1 MKLVGRQTEKAIMA
15 KLLTDD
21 ESNFLAV
28 YGRRRIGKTYLIR
41 EFYQK
46 HIVFEASGLHE
57 KDKTQQLENF
67 WLSLNEFKKTKREKP
82 QTWLM
87 AFQYLKEY
95 ILSIKGKQKKVIFLD
110 EIAWFETQKSGFL
123 AALDKFWNQF
133 CSKRNDIILVIC
145 GSAAS
150 WIINKIINNKGGLH
164 NRLTCQIQL
173 LPFDIKET
181 KEYLQSKKIQLVD
194 VDIIKIYMMVG
205 GIPYYLRYFEK
216 GQSVD
221 QFIESV
227 FFSKQ
232 ASLKNEFDNLY
243 ASLFKNSHNHIKI
256 VKALS
261 LKNKGLTRNEI
272 LASTKLASGGG
283 FSLVIQE
290 LILCGFVK
298 EITPIGHKKD
308 DILYRLVDE
317 FTLFYYKFLEPT
329 RNKKNWVQFATT
341 QTFKIWQGF
350 SFENFVFKHIAL
362 VKKELGI
369 NGIVTNE
376 SSWFYKGNHLQKGAQ
391 IDLIIDRSDNC
402 MNLLEVKFYD
412 TEFTIT
418 KDYYETIKNKKAVFV
433 KQTKTKKNVFCT
445 MVSVNGVAENNY
457 YLSVITNQINMASL
471 I

>member
-1 MKLVGRQTEKAIMA
+1 M
-15 KLLTDD
+15 
-21 ESNFLAV
+21 
-28 YGRRRIGKTYLIR
+28 
-41 EFYQK
+41 
-46 HIVFEASGLHE
+46 
-57 KDKTQQLENF
+57 
-67 WLSLNEFKKTKREKP
+67 
-82 QTWLM
+82 
-87 AFQYLKEY
+87 
-95 ILSIKGKQKKVIFLD
+95 
-110 EIAWFETQKSGFL
+110 

-133 CSKRNDIILVIC
+133 CSKRKDIILVIC

-181 KEYLQSKKIQLVD
+181 KEYLQAKRIRLVD
-194 VDIIKIYMMVG
+194 VDIIKLYMVIG

-221 QFIESV
+221 QFIERM

-232 ASLKNEFDNLY
+232 ALFKSEFDNLY

-272 LASTKLASGGG
+272 LTSTKLASGGG
-283 FSLVIQE
+283 FSLIIQE

-298 EITPIGHKKD
+298 EITPIGNKKD
-308 DILYRLVDE
+308 DTLYRLIDE
-317 FTLFYYKFLEPT
+317 FTLFYYKFIEPT
-329 RNKKNWVQFATT
+329 RNKNNWVQFATT
-341 QTFKIWQGF
+341 QVFKIWQGF
-350 SFENFVFKHIAL
+350 SFENFVFKHITL
-362 VKKELGI
+362 IKKELGI

-376 SSWFYKGNHLQKGAQ
+376 ASWFYKGNHLQRGAQ

-402 MNLLEVKFYD
+402 MNLLEAKFYN
-412 TEFTIT
+412 TEFSIS

-433 KQTKTKKNVFCT
+433 KQTRTKKNVFYT
-445 MVSVNGVAENNY
+445 MVSVNGVTENNY
-457 YLSVITNQINMASL
+457 YLSVITNQINIASL
-471 I
+471 M